1 MIGEGPNNVVRRF
14 EPTEGVWRVQTGET
28 LSEQIAFGATEVFG
42 SQSLGLDAF
51 GFKFD
56 VEVQGDASGN
66 ISVLVE
72 GVNQVMGEEFFIT
85 APPVEQ
91 EVVAVSHCS
100 PAEPRFSSAHRSTAG
115 LP

>member
-1 MIGEGPNNVVRRF
+1 VGGKTDHSKIRVTVIGEGPNNVVRRF

-66 ISVLVE
+66 ISVLVVR
-72 GVNQVMGEEFFIT
+72 G
-85 APPVEQ
+85 
-91 EVVAVSHCS
+91 
-100 PAEPRFSSAHRSTAG
+100 
-115 LP
+115 